1 MMTECGVCGKRIV
14 IPDPM
19 FYVYKRGKTFF
30 CSKNCMIVHNSK
42 LTGKTGMFRTERKE
56 KDMNH
61 RLTRDQKQ
69 KAVELALQGGD
80 YMAYLKKAGAKNPSA
95 AWWYIKATLEKA
107 NPEKYKELMKVME
120 ENRPV
125 VEIAEKLP
133 PEAVAEVPEADP
145 LAGFQVMHMDKP
157 TAKVTELEK
166 TDDGVRFVISVPP
179 EQAEQMDKVLKDMMD
194 PEKDALCMSLYNP
207 QKDKKMK
214 YTVMSIKTKAGTFSI
229 NEEEKISW
237 MGGKSCTTMKKEDW
251 EDLAE
256 VLPEVLEILGEVNC

>member
-1 MMTECGVCGKRIV
+1 MMTTCAVCGKRIV

-19 FYVYKRGKTFF
+19 FYVYKRGGAFF

-56 KDMNH
+56 KDMKH

-69 KAVELALQGGD
+69 KAVEIALQGGD

-133 PEAVAEVPEADP
+133 PEAVAEVPEDKLEGFEP
-145 LAGFQVMHMDKP
+145 VNVKKKGTLPAGTTKKEVFEALKVPRMVVIGQDMAEGKDKTAFSITYMD
-157 TAKVTELEK
+157 EIE
-166 TDDGVRFVISVPP
+166 
-179 EQAEQMDKVLKDMMD
+179 EQKKLDFEIMAFST
-194 PEKDALCMSLYNP
+194 SLGDF
-207 QKDKKMK
+207 QKDKRDCLV
-214 YTVMSIKTKAGTFSI
+214 YWTT
-229 NEEEKISW
+229 EEGEKICLTRMEW
-237 MGGKSCTTMKKEDW
+237 TK
-251 EDLAE
+251 LANDI
-256 VLPEVLEILGEVNC
+256 PAIMAVLEGV

>member
-19 FYVYKRGKTFF
+19 FYVYKRGEAFF

-56 KDMNH
+56 EDMKH

-69 KAVELALQGGD
+69 KAVEIALQGGD
-80 YMAYLKKAGAKNPSA
+80 YLAYLKKAGAKNPSA

-107 NPEKYKELMKVME
+107 DPEKYKELMKVME

-133 PEAVAEVPEADP
+133 SEAVAEVPEVEGLKPKLPEDGQGINLMTKQEHKAAHKGIKNERTSWP
-145 LAGFQVMHMDKP
+145 PPPGGFYISQDI
-157 TAKVTELEK
+157 KVTRFETNFGKFSKTETGRIQAEIKSGTCVTAIILEK
-166 TDDGVRFVISVPP
+166 DEWIQLMGEI
-179 EQAEQMDKVLKDMMD
+179 EA
-194 PEKDALCMSLYNP
+194 A
-207 QKDKKMK
+207 MK
-214 YTVMSIKTKAGTFSI
+214 IFAG
-229 NEEEKISW
+229 
-237 MGGKSCTTMKKEDW
+237 GQ
-251 EDLAE
+251 
-256 VLPEVLEILGEVNC
+256 

>member
-80 YMAYLKKAGAKNPSA
+80 YMAHLKKAGAKNPSA

-133 PEAVAEVPEADP
+133 PEAVAEVPEELKEFDEAARQMQKKPEPVEVKENGTLPEGTTKKEVFDALKVP
-145 LAGFQVMHMDKP
+145 GMVVLDATGLHTEPPKEAFQFTVTAIRTGLGEFRKDSRDGLVYWVTEEGETIYLSHREWLKLAGDIPRILQ
-157 TAKVTELEK
+157 
-166 TDDGVRFVISVPP
+166 
-179 EQAEQMDKVLKDMMD
+179 
-194 PEKDALCMSLYNP
+194 
-207 QKDKKMK
+207 
-214 YTVMSIKTKAGTFSI
+214 
-229 NEEEKISW
+229 
-237 MGGKSCTTMKKEDW
+237 
-251 EDLAE
+251 
-256 VLPEVLEILGEVNC
+256 VLEGEE